1 MKLAITALLA
11 LFVLTSFGQVGKP
24 FPELPGQTLD
34 NREIIVPTDTKD
46 KLTIVGMAY
55 SKKSEDILKGW
66 YEPMFNK
73 FVLKRGIMDHLYDVN
88 FFFIP
93 MYTGAKK
100 MAYEISMDK
109 MRESNRKDLY
119 PYLLFYKG
127 ELEPYVSVLK
137 MEEKE
142 LPYLFII
149 DREGNVLYRT
159 KGLYSEKKMEE
170 IEAILDSHPN

>member
-1 MKLAITALLA
+1 MKLLTLIYCALAPVVAMAQTGAAFPPIT
-11 LFVLTSFGQVGKP
+11 GM
-24 FPELPGQTLD
+24 TLED
-34 NREIIVPTDTKD
+34 KEITIPTDTQNKI
-46 KLTIVGMAY
+46 TIVGMAY
-55 SKKSEDILKGW
+55 SKKSEDILRGW

-93 MYTGAKK
+93 MYTGGKK
-100 MAYEISMDK
+100 LAYDASIKQMK
-109 MRESNRKDLY
+109 ESNRKDLF

-127 ELEPYVSVLK
+127 ELSPYTEVLK

-149 DREGNVLYRT
+149 DENGKIIYHT
-159 KGLYSEKKMEE
+159 KGLFSEKKMEE
-170 IEAILDSHPN
+170 IEAVLDARM

>member
-1 MKLAITALLA
+1 
-11 LFVLTSFGQVGKP
+11 
-24 FPELPGQTLD
+24 
-34 NREIIVPTDTKD
+34 
-46 KLTIVGMAY
+46 MAY

-149 DREGNVLYRT
+149 DRDGKVLYRT

>member
-1 MKLAITALLA
+1 MRLFLASSFALIIC
-11 LFVLTSFGQVGKP
+11 TSFGQVGKP
-24 FPELPGQTLD
+24 FPELPGKTLD
-34 NREIIVPTDTKD
+34 NREIVVPTDTQD

-142 LPYLFII
+142 LFLSKNLGFHRESPLQDGKLF
-149 DREGNVLYRT
+149 DPSS
-159 KGLYSEKKMEE
+159 K
-170 IEAILDSHPN
+170 